1 MTVQTTIRTME
12 KSDLAEVGQL
22 AGTLV
27 RLHHGWDEQRFM
39 LVAGVEDGYRRYFES
54 QLGVEN
60 VLLLVATRGERVV
73 GYLYGALEGRDW
85 NLLLERHGAIHDVC
99 VTPGERHGGIGTALM
114 EEACAR
120 LKAQGAQRVVLMSA
134 QSNVEGQK
142 LFEKLGFRRTM
153 VEMTR
158 EL

>member
-1 MTVQTTIRTME
+1 MQ
-12 KSDLAEVGQL
+12 KDDLAQVGRL
-22 AGTLV
+22 AGVLV
-27 RLHHGWDEQRFM
+27 RLHHQWDERRFM
-39 LVAGVEDGYRRYFES
+39 LMAGVEEGYRRYFES
-54 QLGVEN
+54 QLGAQG
-60 VLLLVATRGERVV
+60 VLLLVATRADAIV
-73 GYLYGALEGRDW
+73 GYLYGALEERDW

-99 VTPGERHGGIGTALM
+99 VMADERRSGIASALM

-134 QSNVEGQK
+134 QSNVEGQR
-142 LFEKLGFRRTM
+142 LFERLGFRRTM